1 MRRTCCCCVGEL
13 DLECGLGVE
22 AGEHVEAGGDEG
34 GYTDVDNLLSAVG
47 DGGGV
52 GVDSN
57 EELEVNS
64 VDTGTVNVDLLR
76 ASPSL
81 GSDSSSTS
89 VDLTVVILTFGEL
102 IF

>member
-1 MRRTCCCCVGEL
+1 M
-13 DLECGLGVE
+13 
-22 AGEHVEAGGDEG
+22 
-34 GYTDVDNLLSAVG
+34 G

-57 EELEVNS
+57 EELELNS

-89 VDLTVVILTFGEL
+89 VDLTVVIFTFGEL